1 MPVYFAILC
10 ELIVD
15 TVTYVFRI
23 VLFFLHEIQSSV
35 FFWYNHIRWNRTNV
49 LNSFFCGHCTCSR
62 FCRNLW
68 RFLFVVTGLV
78 FVSIATLLFVHFFF
92 TPSSLPSE
100 LVSTLISFISDP
112 HGTIVTFLTNKD
124 CTFLFI
130 SFLSTGVWLV
140 SFFMCKRLL
149 ASLFLY
155 NICIFYDK

>member
-1 MPVYFAILC
+1 MFCFFYMKYRVRYFFGTTILGGIVRMF
-10 ELIVD
+10 LI
-15 TVTYVFRI
+15 
-23 VLFFLHEIQSSV
+23 LFFCS
-35 FFWYNHIRWNRTNV
+35 
-49 LNSFFCGHCTCSR
+49 HCTCSR

-68 RFLFVVTGLV
+68 QFLFVVTGLV

-124 CTFLFI
+124 CIFLFI